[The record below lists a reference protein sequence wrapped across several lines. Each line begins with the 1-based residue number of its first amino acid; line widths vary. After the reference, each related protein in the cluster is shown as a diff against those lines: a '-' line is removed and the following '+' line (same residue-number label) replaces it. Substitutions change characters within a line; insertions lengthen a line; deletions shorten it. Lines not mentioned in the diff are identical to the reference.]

1 MDTGELK
8 GMALWGP
15 RRPHFLSW
23 HIYPLR
29 RGRKRTEAGKAICRN
44 CLLPNLYL
52 LPAGL
57 KVMKLCQVERQ
68 GLRTHLR
75 LPHPV

>member
-8 GMALWGP
+8 GTALWGS
-15 RRPHFLSW
+15 RGPHFLSW
-23 HIYPLR
+23 HTYPLR
-29 RGRKRTEAGKAICRN
+29 RGRKRTKAGKAICWDS
-44 CLLPNLYL
+44 LLPNLYL

-57 KVMKLCQVERQ
+57 KVMKLCQVERR